1 MKLVLAASVLL
12 LSATALVAEPV
23 KVSVGN
29 FVRAETD
36 NYMVNILG
44 DQPTGRF
51 VHTRTPVS
59 LDAQTV
65 IRMNLDTLYSSAVV
79 DLAAG
84 PATVTVPPQA
94 DGRYVA
100 VEVISQDHYAID
112 VLHEGART
120 YTQDDVGTRY
130 AVVLL
135 RVFVDARN
143 PADVAAAN
151 AVQDSVT
158 IAQAGPGSLEV
169 PEYDPAS
176 LKATRQALLALGALG
191 TEGLGRRM
199 GRKDEVDP
207 IAHLLATASGWGLNP
222 ETEAIYVFGMPER
235 NDGTTV
241 QTLTLK
247 DVPVDGFWSV
257 TVYDK
262 GGFMVKN
269 DLGVNA
275 INNVTGTKGADGAYV
290 IQFGGCDGAV
300 PNCIPV
306 TEGWNYTIRLYRPH
320 PEVIDGTWRAP
331 DAVVKG

>member
-1 MKLVLAASVLL
+1 MKLALAASALL

-36 NYMVNILG
+36 TYMVNILG

-65 IRMNLDTLYSSAVV
+65 IRMNLDTLYSSAVI

-84 PATVTVPPQA
+84 PVTVTVPPQA

-120 YTQDDVGTRY
+120 YSQDDVGTRY

-176 LKATRQALLALGALG
+176 LKATRQALLALAAMG
-191 TEGLGRRM
+191 TEGMGRRM